1 MKSSILAFFVASITA
16 VAGAAAADAPVVVEL
31 YTSQGCSSCPPAD
44 AYLGELAKRRDVIA
58 LSFHVDYWD
67 YMGWKD
73 PFATTGATRRQ
84 RAYKISLRQ
93 SYVYTPEIVVGGR
106 AHEVGSNRSAID
118 KLIRTQLKSNLAAL
132 KVELTR
138 MEGKAQGK
146 IAAAATARGDVWLFL
161 FDKQHS
167 TEIQRGENAG
177 RKLIQ
182 HNVVREISRVSAYDG
197 NELTLS
203 LSLKGT
209 DGVIRY
215 GAALVVQSVDHG
227 PILGAAMA
235 AQ

>member
-1 MKSSILAFFVASITA
+1 MALFAASITA

-118 KLIRTQLKSNLAAL
+118 KLIRTQLKSNAAAL